1 MEGLNDILQLLDD
14 EIREYLDEYDST
26 SDVTRVAMKLY
37 IEKRPNPSII
47 EYPDTL
53 CYGSYTYHTI
63 SFLMR
68 GKQVVCFEHVV
79 NSLDGSGMNG
89 CENYIEFVR
98 ASIARRSVFETLE
111 EFLTYA
117 RKYEGSLFTG
127 GLISWMSDEGWAKLK
142 NDQSEQ
148 RKKLIAWLIENKYII
163 EEPEEEKDT
172 AIRVENLAED
182 PFYRAMAENNFDLA
196 AKFLSVFTK
205 SGININQYGDVNCEL
220 LLSVLAELNNIDKK

>member
-148 RKKLIAWLIENKYII
+148 RKNRYYQSWL
-163 EEPEEEKDT
+163 PD
-172 AIRVENLAED
+172 RV
-182 PFYRAMAENNFDLA
+182 RVMAFASLFNYTITRPDI
-196 AKFLSVFTK
+196 K
-205 SGININQYGDVNCEL
+205 NIPKIFMMGMG
-220 LLSVLAELNNIDKK
+220 SRGK